1 MRQKLLTML
10 TMQDSMNTKV
20 HPQWSEQN
28 FEWYRAVWIE
38 CAELM
43 DHQGYKWWKK
53 QEPDLEQVQLEVI
66 DIWHFGMSALFAN
79 YDSATDI
86 ADAILSAWSTIEN
99 QQLSVHQATEELA
112 AWCLMHKSFS
122 ASHFWQLLVAVELD
136 FDQLFV
142 AYVGKNVL
150 NFFRQDNGYKDGSY
164 IKLWDGKE
172 DNLHLVEL
180 TAELDTEADS
190 FREDLYNALSDRYQQ
205 LTRK

>member
-1 MRQKLLTML
+1 
-10 TMQDSMNTKV
+10 
-20 HPQWSEQN
+20 
-28 FEWYRAVWIE
+28 
-38 CAELM
+38 
-43 DHQGYKWWKK
+43 
-53 QEPDLEQVQLEVI
+53 
-66 DIWHFGMSALFAN
+66 
-79 YDSATDI
+79 
-86 ADAILSAWSTIEN
+86 
-99 QQLSVHQATEELA
+99 
-112 AWCLMHKSFS
+112 MHKSFS

-172 DNLHLVEL
+172 DNLHLVDL

-205 LTRK
+205 LTV

>member
-43 DHQGYKWWKK
+43 DHQGYKWWKR
-53 QEPDLEQVQLEVI
+53 QDPDLEQVQLEVI
-66 DIWHFGMSALFAN
+66 DIWHFGMSALFAH
-79 YDSATDI
+79 YDNVSDI
-86 ADAILSAWSTIEN
+86 ADAILIAWSAIEN
-99 QQLSVHQATEELA
+99 KKLTVHQATEELA
-112 AWCLMHKSFS
+112 WWCLMHKSFS
-122 ASHFWQLLVAVELD
+122 ASHFWQLLIAVDLD
-136 FDQLFV
+136 FDQLFI

-172 DNLHLVEL
+172 DNQHLVEL
-180 TAELDTEADS
+180 TTELDTEADS
-190 FREDLYNALSDRYQQ
+190 FRDDLYNALSNRYQE
-205 LTRK
+205 LTGK

>member
-1 MRQKLLTML
+1 
-10 TMQDSMNTKV
+10 MNTKV

-43 DHQGYKWWKK
+43 DHQGYKWWKR
-53 QEPDLEQVQLEVI
+53 QDPDLEQVQLEVI
-66 DIWHFGMSALFAN
+66 DIWHFGMSALFAH
-79 YDSATDI
+79 YDNVTDI

-99 QQLSVHQATEELA
+99 QQLTVHQATEELA

-136 FDQLFV
+136 FEQLFV

-172 DNLHLVEL
+172 DNQHLVEL
-180 TAELDTEADS
+180 TIELDTEADS
-190 FREDLYNALSDRYQQ
+190 FRDDLYNALSNRYQQ
-205 LTRK
+205 LTG

>member
-1 MRQKLLTML
+1 
-10 TMQDSMNTKV
+10 MNTKV

-122 ASHFWQLLVAVELD
+122 ASHFWQLLVAVELN

-190 FREDLYNALSDRYQQ
+190 FGEDLYNALSDRYQQ

>member
-1 MRQKLLTML
+1 
-10 TMQDSMNTKV
+10 MNTKV

-53 QEPDLEQVQLEVI
+53 QDPDLEQVQLEVI

-122 ASHFWQLLVAVELD
+122 ASHFWQLLVAVELN

-190 FREDLYNALSDRYQQ
+190 FGEDLYNALSDRYQQ

>member
-1 MRQKLLTML
+1 
-10 TMQDSMNTKV
+10 MNTKV
-20 HPQWSEQN
+20 HPQWSEQS

-38 CAELM
+38 CAELI
-43 DHQGYKWWKK
+43 DHQGYKWWKR

-180 TAELDTEADS
+180 TAELDTEADN

-205 LTRK
+205 LTGK

>member
-10 TMQDSMNTKV
+10 AMQDSMNTKV

-53 QEPDLEQVQLEVI
+53 QTPDLEQVQLEVI
-66 DIWHFGMSALFAN
+66 DIWHFGMSALFAH
-79 YDSATDI
+79 YDSPTDI
-86 ADAILSAWSTIEN
+86 ADAILSAWSTVDD

-122 ASHFWQLLVAVELD
+122 AIHFWRLLVAVDLD
-136 FDQLFV
+136 FDRLFV

-150 NFFRQDNGYKDGSY
+150 NFFRQDHGYKDGTY
-164 IKLWDGKE
+164 IKIWNGKE
-172 DNLHLVEL
+172 DNEHLIEL
-180 TAELDTEADS
+180 TAELDTDSDS
-190 FREDLYNALSDRYQQ
+190 FRDNLYHALSHRYQQ
-205 LTRK
+205 LTP

>member
-1 MRQKLLTML
+1 
-10 TMQDSMNTKV
+10 MNTKV

-43 DHQGYKWWKK
+43 DHQGYKWWKR
-53 QEPDLEQVQLEVI
+53 QDPDLEQVQLEVI
-66 DIWHFGMSALFAN
+66 DIWHFGMSALFAH
-79 YDSATDI
+79 YDNVTDI

-99 QQLSVHQATEELA
+99 QQLTVHKATEELA

-122 ASHFWQLLVAVELD
+122 ASHFWQLLVAVQLD
-136 FDQLFV
+136 FEQLFV

-164 IKLWDGKE
+164 IKLWGGKE
-172 DNLHLVEL
+172 DNQHLVEL
-180 TAELDTEADS
+180 TTELDTEADS
-190 FREDLYNALSDRYQQ
+190 FRDDLYNALSNRYQQ
-205 LTRK
+205 LTG